1 MSEAWTRKEGQSK
14 AGGLNEEGRRSY
26 ERANPGSDLKAPT
39 RDKNSKRRKAFCS
52 RMCGMKKRLTSAKT
66 ANDPNS
72 RINKALRRWDCRCT
86 QLAEIFTEY
95 GITGVMV
102 LLFAGQMAWLQ
113 KVLTQKLLDQYQ
125 ILIKLIDRFN
135 KSDDAYDRWQDKM
148 IDNAERRHESVVK
161 ELNDLTDDMNYIKGI
176 VSRLNGKH

>member
-1 MSEAWTRKEGQSK
+1 
-14 AGGLNEEGRRSY
+14 
-26 ERANPGSDLKAPT
+26 
-39 RDKNSKRRKAFCS
+39 
-52 RMCGMKKRLTSAKT
+52 
-66 ANDPNS
+66 
-72 RINKALRRWDCRCT
+72 
-86 QLAEIFTEY
+86 LAEIFTEY

-135 KSDDAYDRWQDKM
+135 KSDDAYDRWQEKM
-148 IDNAERRHESVVK
+148 IDNAERRHESVIK
-161 ELNDLTDDMNYIKGI
+161 ELNDLTDDINYLKGI

>member
-1 MSEAWTRKEGQSK
+1 M
-14 AGGLNEEGRRSY
+14 
-26 ERANPGSDLKAPT
+26 
-39 RDKNSKRRKAFCS
+39 
-52 RMCGMKKRLTSAKT
+52 
-66 ANDPNS
+66 
-72 RINKALRRWDCRCT
+72 
-86 QLAEIFTEY
+86 AEIFTEY

-161 ELNDLTDDMNYIKGI
+161 ELNDLTDDMNYIKGL

>member
-1 MSEAWTRKEGQSK
+1 M
-14 AGGLNEEGRRSY
+14 
-26 ERANPGSDLKAPT
+26 
-39 RDKNSKRRKAFCS
+39 
-52 RMCGMKKRLTSAKT
+52 
-66 ANDPNS
+66 
-72 RINKALRRWDCRCT
+72 
-86 QLAEIFTEY
+86 AEVFTEY

-135 KSDDAYDRWQDKM
+135 KSDDAYDRWQEKM

>member
-1 MSEAWTRKEGQSK
+1 M
-14 AGGLNEEGRRSY
+14 
-26 ERANPGSDLKAPT
+26 
-39 RDKNSKRRKAFCS
+39 
-52 RMCGMKKRLTSAKT
+52 
-66 ANDPNS
+66 
-72 RINKALRRWDCRCT
+72 
-86 QLAEIFTEY
+86 AEIFIEY

>member
-1 MSEAWTRKEGQSK
+1 MTEV
-14 AGGLNEEGRRSY
+14 
-26 ERANPGSDLKAPT
+26 
-39 RDKNSKRRKAFCS
+39 
-52 RMCGMKKRLTSAKT
+52 
-66 ANDPNS
+66 
-72 RINKALRRWDCRCT
+72 
-86 QLAEIFTEY
+86 FTEY

-148 IDNAERRHESVVK
+148 IDNAERRHESVIK

>member
-1 MSEAWTRKEGQSK
+1 M
-14 AGGLNEEGRRSY
+14 
-26 ERANPGSDLKAPT
+26 
-39 RDKNSKRRKAFCS
+39 
-52 RMCGMKKRLTSAKT
+52 
-66 ANDPNS
+66 
-72 RINKALRRWDCRCT
+72 
-86 QLAEIFTEY
+86 AEIFTEY

-135 KSDDAYDRWQDKM
+135 KSEDAYDRWQDKM

>member
-1 MSEAWTRKEGQSK
+1 M
-14 AGGLNEEGRRSY
+14 
-26 ERANPGSDLKAPT
+26 
-39 RDKNSKRRKAFCS
+39 
-52 RMCGMKKRLTSAKT
+52 
-66 ANDPNS
+66 
-72 RINKALRRWDCRCT
+72 
-86 QLAEIFTEY
+86 AEIFTEY

-148 IDNAERRHESVVK
+148 IDNAERRHENIVK
-161 ELNDLTDDMNYIKGI
+161 ELNDLTDDMNYVKGI

>member
-1 MSEAWTRKEGQSK
+1 MTEV
-14 AGGLNEEGRRSY
+14 
-26 ERANPGSDLKAPT
+26 
-39 RDKNSKRRKAFCS
+39 
-52 RMCGMKKRLTSAKT
+52 
-66 ANDPNS
+66 
-72 RINKALRRWDCRCT
+72 
-86 QLAEIFTEY
+86 FTEY

>member
-1 MSEAWTRKEGQSK
+1 M
-14 AGGLNEEGRRSY
+14 
-26 ERANPGSDLKAPT
+26 
-39 RDKNSKRRKAFCS
+39 
-52 RMCGMKKRLTSAKT
+52 
-66 ANDPNS
+66 
-72 RINKALRRWDCRCT
+72 
-86 QLAEIFTEY
+86 AEIFTEY

-161 ELNDLTDDMNYIKGI
+161 ELNDLTDDMKYIKGI

>member
-1 MSEAWTRKEGQSK
+1 
-14 AGGLNEEGRRSY
+14 L
-26 ERANPGSDLKAPT
+26 
-39 RDKNSKRRKAFCS
+39 
-52 RMCGMKKRLTSAKT
+52 
-66 ANDPNS
+66 
-72 RINKALRRWDCRCT
+72 I
-86 QLAEIFTEY
+86 EIFTEY

>member
-1 MSEAWTRKEGQSK
+1 M
-14 AGGLNEEGRRSY
+14 
-26 ERANPGSDLKAPT
+26 
-39 RDKNSKRRKAFCS
+39 
-52 RMCGMKKRLTSAKT
+52 
-66 ANDPNS
+66 
-72 RINKALRRWDCRCT
+72 
-86 QLAEIFTEY
+86 AEIFTEY